1 MNIALRGMRCVIRQ
15 ITNKSLSRIMTS
27 PGLITATQRV
37 DNGHG
42 ALLPTHVYF
51 RFDELERVY
60 VDSMR
65 SSSYDNEG
73 CAQKALVVNIGA
85 AAWVVRYNCRRMY
98 FDWRG
103 TDM

>member
-1 MNIALRGMRCVIRQ
+1 M
-15 ITNKSLSRIMTS
+15 
-27 PGLITATQRV
+27 
-37 DNGHG
+37 
-42 ALLPTHVYF
+42 
-51 RFDELERVY
+51 
-60 VDSMR
+60 DSMR

-98 FDWRG
+98 FDRRG